1 MTSAAD
7 GARDGRGVRGMAR
20 GARWVRARAVQGV
33 ARGARWVRAVR
44 WYLRELTGEAEY
56 DRYCERH
63 RRHHPLAPI
72 PTRREYQTLRSRHR
86 EEHPQSRCC

>member
-1 MTSAAD
+1 MTAVRRT
-7 GARDGRGVRGMAR
+7 GAVRWYR
-20 GARWVRARAVQGV
+20 S
-33 ARGARWVRAVR
+33 VR

-72 PTRREYQTLRSRHR
+72 PTRREYQVLRTRHR